1 MYASTTS
8 YPAIFDQAYREHRG
22 RNFDN
27 DPFPRFLRKFCES
40 SGASCILEINDGQ
53 GELDRAL
60 RPHELDIFTTD
71 FEAGA
76 SPGLLSESK
85 TQEILTKAATSF
97 RGGSYITTCLG
108 ILEHIDVEHI
118 FAALKNLSSLC
129 DEKAVV
135 SLSTRPSARY
145 NRFHATLLPIR
156 TWVKLFSEAGFRVLE
171 TRHSTPAT
179 SDHNSPDTSKL
190 DHVDRWRVVDLF
202 ADIDDGD
209 PQYLLLEKSK
219 AAIDWPQI
227 QDRFSKILDIRYRTE
242 KRRNFTWPDRERIV
256 FNIGF
261 AVDWAIIRPYL
272 DILCRD
278 QVEFLIRTTYLDPLY
293 LNIITGWLTRV
304 GVPFT
309 LFQNA
314 YELKWD
320 RFAGAN
326 LISALESS
334 AYRLHIRSHHVVALA
349 RLHGCR
355 TITLQHGIWPGGF
368 NRRLVTQ
375 AAEHLLNWTSEEA
388 RAFREGHHKV
398 LSAAVPWGAF
408 SEGQVKEIG
417 SARYTDQLLEPGDDL
432 VETRLGIDRSRFERV
447 VLIGLKDLKYH
458 GYGNINAGFL
468 NELATLIN
476 QNPSTLF
483 LLRPHPY
490 DSISTFAEHRGPN
503 VRLLDN
509 MCCTMADLQ
518 LNRLI
523 PHVDLVVT
531 PMSTLVVDAAVS
543 HKPIFINSTDRPLV
557 YKGAKPRQFED
568 LAATMND
575 ASQLA
580 ILKKEAA
587 EIAAIYADA
596 VDSQFYQKFSEF
608 LKLPKSAGPPDAFL
622 SATVSLC
629 DEIEI
634 WRSEAEHNLQSC
646 NSAVQKYASLEQ
658 NIQTFQKGIQTLE
671 HGAASLQAE
680 IATLTREL
688 KASRDQLES
697 IFRSRSWV
705 VARVLQKL
713 AAGGRRIF
721 RLS

>member
-8 YPAIFDQAYREHRG
+8 YPAVYDPAYREHRG

-27 DPFPRFLRKFCES
+27 DPFPQFLRKLCEG
-40 SGASCILEINDGQ
+40 SGVSCILEINGGQ

-60 RPHELDIFTTD
+60 RPHEFDIFTTD

-76 SPGLLSESK
+76 SPGVLSESK
-85 TQEILTKAATSF
+85 THEILTEAGRSF

-129 DEKAVV
+129 GEKAVV
-135 SLSTRPSARY
+135 SLSTRPSALY

-156 TWVKLFSEAGFRVLE
+156 TWAKLFSEAGFRVLE

-179 SDHNSPDTSKL
+179 SDHNSPDTSEL
-190 DHVDRWRVVDLF
+190 DHIDRWRVVDLF
-202 ADIDDGD
+202 ADIDDGA

-219 AAIDWPQI
+219 AVVDWSQVK
-227 QDRFSKILDIRYRTE
+227 DRFGKILDIKYRTE
-242 KRRNFTWPDRERIV
+242 KRRNFTWPDGERIV

-272 DILCRD
+272 DVLRRD
-278 QVEFLIRTTYLDPLY
+278 QVEFLIRTTYLDPVY

-304 GVPFT
+304 GVPYT

-334 AYRLHIRSHHVVALA
+334 AHRLHIRSHHVVALA

-355 TITLQHGIWPGGF
+355 TITLQHGIWPEGF
-368 NRRLVTQ
+368 KRRLVTQ

-398 LSAAVPWGAF
+398 LSATVPWGAF

-432 VETRLGIDRSRFERV
+432 VESRLGIDRSRFERV
-447 VLIGLKDLKYH
+447 VLIGLKNLKYH
-458 GYGNINAGFL
+458 GYGNIDAGFL
-468 NELATLIN
+468 NGLATLIN

-490 DSISTFAEHRGPN
+490 DSITAFAKFRGQN

-509 MCCTMADLQ
+509 MCCTMSDLQ

-523 PHVDLVVT
+523 PHLDLVVT
-531 PMSTLVVDAAVS
+531 PMSTLVIDAAVS
-543 HKPIFINSTDRPLV
+543 HKPVFINSTDRPLI
-557 YKGAKPRQFED
+557 YKGAKPRRFED

-580 ILKKEAA
+580 ALKKEAA
-587 EIAAIYADA
+587 EIAAIYTDA
-596 VDSQFYQKFSEF
+596 VDGQFYQKFLEF
-608 LKLPKSAGPPDAFL
+608 LKLPKPVGPPDAFL
-622 SATVSLC
+622 AATVSLC
-629 DEIEI
+629 DEIETL
-634 WRSEAEHNLQSC
+634 RGEAERNLQSC
-646 NSAVQKYASLEQ
+646 NSAVQRCASLEQ
-658 NIQTFQKGIQTLE
+658 DLQTFQQGIRTLE
-671 HGAASLQAE
+671 HGTASLQVE
-680 IATLTREL
+680 IATLKREL
-688 KASRDQLES
+688 KVSRDHLES
-697 IFRSRSWV
+697 IFRSRSWT
-705 VARVLQKL
+705 VARALQKL